1 MTDTPN
7 SETAPRP
14 PNYKSSRWESAL
26 STLTKCLIA
35 LSVTG
40 TLCYMLA
47 VKEKDGL
54 LGSFTNIAFLVVGYF
69 FGSDRIRSGVE

>member
-1 MTDTPN
+1 MPNAPN
-7 SETAPRP
+7 SESP
-14 PNYKSSRWESAL
+14 SRQFNSKFSHWESGL
-26 STLTKCLIA
+26 WTLTRCLIA

-54 LGSFTNIAFLVVGYF
+54 LGSFTNIAFLVIGYF
-69 FGSDRIRSGVE
+69 FGSSRISSGAE